1 VRAALSTFLVD
12 QLYKNV
18 DVQAEIANTLP
29 KNLKGFSGPASA
41 VLHDYAVRTANT
53 LLGSKATIRL
63 VENATRTA
71 HQQFISLV
79 DDDPGHAQ
87 NVYLNL
93 RSVLLSLA
101 ERVGL
106 EDTVAQKLPPTA
118 GQFVVLHDRGST
130 VVTIRK
136 AIKLLKALSLFLT
149 IIVFALYGI
158 AVWLARSWRREALL
172 RAGFGFLFAAVL
184 VLVLRRVADNLL
196 LDAVVGQAPARPAV
210 DATLNIFTDLLATIA
225 WTGVVFALITITVA
239 YLSGPGRLARW
250 VRGVIA
256 PGVVRYPAI
265 GWTTVG
271 LIVVLILVLL
281 PIDSWTSFIS
291 RGVII
296 AVVIGGYE
304 AIRRVTTH
312 EHPEGGWTFDSL
324 SQRRRQGGS
333 SGGASTVDQLE
344 RLDALRERGALTSAE
359 YEAQKAALLGS

>member
-1 VRAALSTFLVD
+1 MKGLRRGSGTAAKPSSGREHRVAVWVLIVIASLLTVVGALTIWVKKEALDSDRVAGSTADMLADPAVRAALSTFLVD

-118 GQFVVLHDRGST
+118 G
-130 VVTIRK
+130 
-136 AIKLLKALSLFLT
+136 
-149 IIVFALYGI
+149 
-158 AVWLARSWRREALL
+158 
-172 RAGFGFLFAAVL
+172 
-184 VLVLRRVADNLL
+184 
-196 LDAVVGQAPARPAV
+196 
-210 DATLNIFTDLLATIA
+210 
-225 WTGVVFALITITVA
+225 
-239 YLSGPGRLARW
+239 
-250 VRGVIA
+250 
-256 PGVVRYPAI
+256 
-265 GWTTVG
+265 
-271 LIVVLILVLL
+271 
-281 PIDSWTSFIS
+281 
-291 RGVII
+291 
-296 AVVIGGYE
+296 
-304 AIRRVTTH
+304 
-312 EHPEGGWTFDSL
+312 
-324 SQRRRQGGS
+324 
-333 SGGASTVDQLE
+333 
-344 RLDALRERGALTSAE
+344 
-359 YEAQKAALLGS
+359 